1 MMGKFKLVYAAFP
14 DLEQFRKYLPGDKCF
29 GFAIYDEHG
38 YTILID
44 SSGTEEQ
51 RKSTLRH
58 ELAHLVLNHLE
69 ETKPLFEINSSG
81 DDMFGPGWI
90 EREHE
95 ADKLAEEMSEEE
107 FTRLMMYAE
116 SVRDAGALY
125 ATR

>member
-1 MMGKFKLVYAAFP
+1 MVKFKLVYAAFP

-125 ATR
+125 AAR